1 MEEKFDPY
9 LHWLGIRDPQ
19 RPPNHYRL
27 LGLEPFETDP
37 EVILNAADRQMM
49 HIRRFQGGKHSL
61 ESQKVLNEL
70 AAAKICLLD
79 AEKKA
84 NYDASLRAKPTPPPI
99 IRPGEA
105 AVPPP
110 IVVLSP
116 SADAS
121 DFHFTTSPK
130 IDFGDDSAAESG
142 VSIPSMPLPLS
153 ELHGRSLGSSEEVPD
168 YEVRVRGSRLS
179 SRKKNAI
186 PLASIVSTVFVFAA
200 ILIVLAAFWWI
211 ANNR

>member
-49 HIRRFQGGKHSL
+49 HIRRFQGGKHSP
-61 ESQKVLNEL
+61 ESQQVLNEL

-79 AEKKA
+79 AEKKT
-84 NYDASLRAKPTPPPI
+84 NYDASLAAKPTPPPVV
-99 IRPGEA
+99 RPSEA

-110 IVVLSP
+110 SIALSP
-116 SADAS
+116 SAAAS

-130 IDFGDDSAAESG
+130 IDFGDDSASGG
-142 VSIPSMPLPLS
+142 VSIPSIPLPLS
-153 ELHGRSLGSSEEVPD
+153 ELHGHSLGSPDETPD
-168 YEVRVRGSRLS
+168 YVVRVRGSRFS
-179 SRKKNAI
+179 SRKKNSFT
-186 PLASIVSTVFVFAA
+186 LASIVSTVFVFAA

>member
-61 ESQKVLNEL
+61 ESQQVLNEL

-99 IRPGEA
+99 VRPSGA
-105 AVPPP
+105 AVPP
-110 IVVLSP
+110 STETT
-116 SADAS
+116 
-121 DFHFTTSPK
+121 DFHFTISPK
-130 IDFGDDSAAESG
+130 IDFGNDPASGG
-142 VSIPSMPLPLS
+142 VSIPSIPLPLS
-153 ELHGRSLGSSEEVPD
+153 ELHGRSQGSEEETPD
-168 YEVRVRGSRLS
+168 YEVRVRGSRFS
-179 SRKKNAI
+179 NRKKNSFT
-186 PLASIVSTVFVFAA
+186 LASVVSTVFVFAA
-200 ILIVLAAFWWI
+200 ILILLAAFWWI
-211 ANNR
+211 ANHR